1 MKYRICT
8 TAEPATQGH
17 EAGAGA
23 GRKGATTNATRPE
36 PTAMLIVSSS
46 WSAPDLTSTF
56 HEACS
61 SAAPRTASVTP
72 RLISIGLADDLL
84 DQRHHALDRDAPLGD
99 RLFRAVILHGAEV
112 RQQRR
117 DQHVGRLAR
126 EPAARQA
133 LLDDVE
139 RGVEHLED

>member
-1 MKYRICT
+1 MCT

-17 EAGAGA
+17 DAGAGA
-23 GRKGATTNATRPE
+23 GRKSAPTSATRPE

-46 WSAPDLTSTF
+46 LSAPDLTSTF

-99 RLFRAVILHGAEV
+99 GLLGAVVFHRAEV

-117 DQHVGRLAR
+117 DQHVRRLAG
-126 EPAARQA
+126 EPAARDA

-139 RGVEHLED
+139 RGVEHLEDRRS